1 MSSRTEREKQKA
13 QQEKFQ
19 AVLSNLL
26 KDDDNKYCVDCDA
39 KGKLIVWR
47 TTHIKLK
54 ITTLELL
61 FVYRK
66 GVRRITEKHSF
77 TEKHRKPLRKSYL

>member
-39 KGKLIVWR
+39 KGKLIV
-47 TTHIKLK
+47 
-54 ITTLELL
+54 ELL

-66 GVRRITEKHSF
+66 ALRMATFWLNSVLSVRTMVAEQTGIF
-77 TEKHRKPLRKSYL
+77 CIYIWGCIP